1 MIKKIVLSV
10 AAVFVAWFLLDI
22 VIHSVILGPMYQATP
37 NLWRPME
44 EMQMG
49 LMNIVRLVSAFVF
62 VFIYAR
68 FFAVK
73 GVKTGLLYGLLFGI
87 GTGASMGYGSFSVMP
102 LPCLM
107 AHAWFLGS
115 LVEATVAGLLVGLII
130 KS

>member
-1 MIKKIVLSV
+1 MVKKIILSV

-22 VIHSVILGPMYQATP
+22 VIHSVILGSMYQATP

-44 EMQMG
+44 EMKMG
-49 LMNIVRLVSAFVF
+49 LMYVVILISAFVF
-62 VFIYAR
+62 VYIYAR

-73 GVKTGLLYGLLFGI
+73 GIKTGLLYGLLFGI

>member
-1 MIKKIVLSV
+1 MIKKIILSV
-10 AAVFVAWFLLDI
+10 AAVFVAWSALGFVL
-22 VIHSVILGPMYQATP
+22 HNMILGSMYQATP

-49 LMNIVRLVSAFVF
+49 LMYLVTLISAFVF

-73 GVKTGLLYGLLFGI
+73 ESKQVSCMACCSGLAPGFPWATEAL
-87 GTGASMGYGSFSVMP
+87 SVMP

>member
-1 MIKKIVLSV
+1 MIKKIILSV
-10 AAVFVAWFLLDI
+10 AAVFIAWSVLGFVL
-22 VIHSVILGPMYQATP
+22 HSVILGSMYQATP

-87 GTGASMGYGSFSVMP
+87 GTGASMGYGSFAVMP

-107 AHAWFLGS
+107 AHA
-115 LVEATVAGLLVGLII
+115 
-130 KS
+130 